1 MTKDELFRGLD
12 EIRRLGY
19 SVSVPGERRFE
30 SDFGERGLIVDAGFS
45 LHGVEGIRLE
55 TDIVATVLE
64 DVDGIGPADERP
76 SQLVSIED
84 ARSRG

>member
-19 SVSVPGERRFE
+19 SVSVPGERRFG

-55 TDIVATVLE
+55 GELVVTLRQRLTNLGPRPVRLE
-64 DVDGIGPADERP
+64 RAGARR
-76 SQLVSIED
+76 SIP
-84 ARSRG
+84 R